1 METFKNPT
9 SLQVYVTKF
18 VSLLISNGIGF
29 TRNSF
34 CSAHERQTA
43 VGEFYSVSRDELYRS
58 RRGAFNEPR
67 NVAVFLTR
75 KLRCDGLQ
83 EIGRQLRMEKYS
95 SISSSIERMKKKM
108 LKDRNL
114 KRRMDR
120 VTEGIGKS
128 QEQIRPE
135 FFTNFLLT
143 CLQFLHLPQPS
154 QIEQK
159 A

>member
-1 METFKNPT
+1 MRA
-9 SLQVYVTKF
+9 SLTTIPGVAIGATC
-18 VSLLISNGIGF
+18 LLRRNGIGF
-29 TRNSF
+29 KRIHF

-43 VGEFYSVSRDELYRS
+43 VCEFYNVSRNELYRS
-58 RRGAFNEPR
+58 TRWAFNEPR
-67 NVAVFLTR
+67 NVAVFLIR

-83 EIGRQLRMEKYS
+83 EIGRQFRMEKYG
-95 SISSSIERMKKKM
+95 SISSIIERMKKKM

-128 QEQIRPE
+128 QEQTCPE
-135 FFTNFLLT
+135 FFTKFLLT